1 MASTKQMQERAKARK
16 AAEKLAAM
24 ANDGLISIKVTP
36 DMSGKG
42 SSDITFKDFVS
53 IAAKHG
59 WTKGYKAPNNR
70 AMNNEILALARKANH
85 RKMHAE
91 LAKHDGF
98 DYHGGVADLV
108 GGALLRASNPEMD
121 ALMKVMFR

>member
-16 AAEKLAAM
+16 AAEKLAAKYE
-24 ANDGLISIKVTP
+24 NLLLTIDVTQ
-36 DMSGKG
+36 DTSGKG
-42 SSDITFKDFVS
+42 NSNITFNDFLD

-59 WTKGYKAPNNR
+59 WTKGYKAPYNHD
-70 AMNNEILALARKANH
+70 MNNEILALARLANH

-98 DYHGGVADLV
+98 DYRGGVADLV
-108 GGALLRASNPEMD
+108 GGALLRASNPKLNEVFV
-121 ALMKVMFR
+121 LFS